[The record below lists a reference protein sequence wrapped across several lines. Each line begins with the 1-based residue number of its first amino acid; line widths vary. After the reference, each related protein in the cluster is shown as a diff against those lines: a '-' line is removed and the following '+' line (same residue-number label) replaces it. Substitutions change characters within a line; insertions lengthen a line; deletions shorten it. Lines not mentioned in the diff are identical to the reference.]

1 MAIIFLLA
9 LSPVALSC
17 NRSEETKIQPL
28 EDLAGGFAA
37 PHVQD
42 IGPYSARIVF
52 RAEEVS
58 EGEACG
64 ISESLRH

>member
-17 NRSEETKIQPL
+17 DRSEEAKIQPL
-28 EDLAGGFAA
+28 EDLAGGFDG

-42 IGPYSARIVF
+42 NGPIRSQDI
-52 RAEEVS
+52 RAVEVN
-58 EGEACG
+58 EGEACV
-64 ISESLRH
+64 ISGPLRH

>member
-1 MAIIFLLA
+1 MAILFLLA

-17 NRSEETKIQPL
+17 NRSEEAKIQPL
-28 EDLAGGFAA
+28 EDLAGGFDG

-42 IGPYSARIVF
+42 TGPYAARMVF

-64 ISESLRH
+64 VSGSLRH